1 MSHLRRIAR
10 VRVPLGFLFGVVA
23 LVFARPTRQTLLWG
37 AAVAIAGE
45 LVRIW
50 AAGHLEKGREVTRS
64 GPYRFTRHPLYLG
77 STLIGIGLAIASNN
91 LWVAAVVVA
100 YLAVTLTAAIRTE
113 EAHLTEKFGAAYPD
127 YRAGRGGEVERSF
140 NLRRALRTNREYRA
154 ALGVLIVL
162 AVLWIKSWTSYKG

>member
-1 MSHLRRIAR
+1 MTMRRIAR
-10 VRVPLGFLFGVVA
+10 LRVPLGFLFGIVA

-37 AAVAIAGE
+37 AVVAIAGE
-45 LVRIW
+45 LFRIW

-91 LWVAAVVVA
+91 IWVATIVIA

-140 NLRRALRTNREYRA
+140 SLRRALRTNREYRA
-154 ALGVLIVL
+154 ALGVVTVL
-162 AVLWIKSWTSYKG
+162 ATLWIKLRS

>member
-1 MSHLRRIAR
+1 MLRRIAR
-10 VRVPLGFLFGVVA
+10 LRVPLGFLFGLVA
-23 LVFARPTRQTLLWG
+23 LWLSTPTRDSLLWG
-37 AAVAIAGE
+37 AGVAIAGE

-64 GPYRFTRHPLYLG
+64 GPYGFTRHPLYLG
-77 STLIGIGLAIASNN
+77 STLIGIGLAIASASI
-91 LWVAAVVVA
+91 WVAALVLA

-127 YRAGRGGEVERSF
+127 YRAGRGATLERSF
-140 NLRRALRTNREYRA
+140 SLDRALRTNREYRS

-162 AVLWIKSWTSYKG
+162 AILLLKTLY